1 MSDGRMRFIHIED
14 IKPGMMVGKTVLS
27 EKGTVLLHHHV
38 KLTKNLITRIQNK
51 GLPGLYIEDE
61 LSKDVK
67 IDTPISEEAESKAI
81 QALRTMDIDAALNV
95 AQTIV
100 EELCSRDEISI
111 NLISLRTDL
120 DDTYKHS
127 VNVAV
132 LSAVMGMGL
141 ALKESYMKELTAS
154 ALLHDIGKLNIPRY
168 ILDKPGTL
176 TIEEYEIVKE
186 HAELGYE
193 RIKSDFMLSS
203 KIKMGIYSHHE
214 NINGTGYPL
223 GLVGD
228 QIFIFAKIIH
238 IADVYDALVSER
250 PYKRAY
256 SPIEA
261 IKFLTDN
268 GGKMF
273 EDAYVKIF
281 LKHVP
286 LYPKGR
292 NVVLSTG
299 EVAVVIEN
307 SLHHTLT
314 PLVRTM
320 AGVTIDLSLDE
331 NLDISIVDFESNIKR

>member
-1 MSDGRMRFIHIED
+1 MRYIDVES
-14 IKPGMMVGKTVLS
+14 IKAGMIVGKTVLS
-27 EKGTVLLHHHV
+27 EEGTVLLHHHV
-38 KLTKNLITRIQNK
+38 KLNNSLISRIRHK
-51 GLPGLYIEDE
+51 GLPGLYIEDD
-61 LSKDVK
+61 LSKDVQ
-67 IDTPISEEAESKAI
+67 IDTIISEEAESKAI
-81 QALRTMDIDAALNV
+81 QALRALDIDAALHV
-95 AQTIV
+95 AETIV
-100 EELCSRDEISI
+100 DELCSRDEISI

-141 ALKESYMKELTAS
+141 ALKESYMRELTAS
-154 ALLHDIGKLNIPRY
+154 ALLHDIGKVNVPRY

-176 TIEEYEIVKE
+176 TLEEYEKVKE

-193 RIKSDFMLSS
+193 RIKGDFQLSS
-203 KIKMGIYSHHE
+203 KIKMGVYSHHE

-228 QIFIFAKIIH
+228 QIFMFAKIIH

-250 PYKRAY
+250 PYKKAY

-261 IKFLTDN
+261 IKFLSDN

-273 EDAYVKIF
+273 EAEYVKIF

-292 NVVLSTG
+292 NVILSTG

-307 SLHHTLT
+307 RLQHTLT

-320 AGVTIDLSLDE
+320 TGVTIDLSLEE
-331 NLDISIVDFESNIKR
+331 NTDILIIDFESNIKKSG